1 MTTFVKIENT
11 EYVRDM
17 STQAVLNTDRD
28 GLQQFQNTRKRLLA
42 QKNEHQD
49 TRIRLQK
56 LEEDM
61 QEIKQLLQVIA
72 MRGTNGN

>member
-1 MTTFVKIENT
+1 MTNFVKIENT
-11 EYVRDM
+11 EFVRDM
-17 STQAVLNTDRD
+17 STQAVLNTDRQ

-42 QKNEHQD
+42 QKNEHED
-49 TRIRLQK
+49 NRIRLQK

-72 MRGTNGN
+72 MRGTDGN

>member
-1 MTTFVKIENT
+1 VTNFVKIENT
-11 EYVRDM
+11 EFVRDM
-17 STQAVLNTDRD
+17 STQAVLNTDRQ

-42 QKNEHQD
+42 QKNEQQD
-49 TRIRLQK
+49 NRIRLQK

>member
-1 MTTFVKIENT
+1 
-11 EYVRDM
+11 M
-17 STQAVLNTDRD
+17 STQAVLNTDRQ

-42 QKNEHQD
+42 QKNEQQD
-49 TRIRLQK
+49 TRTRLQK

>member
-1 MTTFVKIENT
+1 
-11 EYVRDM
+11 M

-28 GLQQFQNTRKRLLA
+28 GLQQFQNTPKRLLA

-49 TRIRLQK
+49 TRTRLQK

-72 MRGTNGN
+72 MRGTNGI

>member
-1 MTTFVKIENT
+1 
-11 EYVRDM
+11 M

-42 QKNEHQD
+42 QKNEQQD
-49 TRIRLQK
+49 TRTRLQK

>member
-1 MTTFVKIENT
+1 
-11 EYVRDM
+11 
-17 STQAVLNTDRD
+17 
-28 GLQQFQNTRKRLLA
+28 LA
-42 QKNEHQD
+42 QKNEQQD
-49 TRIRLQK
+49 TRTRLQK

>member
-1 MTTFVKIENT
+1 
-11 EYVRDM
+11 M
-17 STQAVLNTDRD
+17 STQAVLNTDRQ

-42 QKNEHQD
+42 QKNEQQD

>member
-1 MTTFVKIENT
+1 MTNFVKIENT

-42 QKNEHQD
+42 QKNEQQD
-49 TRIRLQK
+49 TRTRLQK

>member
-17 STQAVLNTDRD
+17 STQAVLNTDRQ
-28 GLQQFQNTRKRLLA
+28 GLQQFQNTRKKLLA
-42 QKNEHQD
+42 QKNEQQD
-49 TRIRLQK
+49 TRTRLQK

>member
-1 MTTFVKIENT
+1 
-11 EYVRDM
+11 M
-17 STQAVLNTDRD
+17 STQAVLNTDRQ

-42 QKNEHQD
+42 QKNEHED
-49 TRIRLQK
+49 NRIRLQK

>member
-1 MTTFVKIENT
+1 VTTFVKIENT

>member
-1 MTTFVKIENT
+1 VTNFVKIENT
-11 EYVRDM
+11 EFVRDM
-17 STQAVLNTDRD
+17 STQAVLNTDRQ

-42 QKNEHQD
+42 QKNEQQD
-49 TRIRLQK
+49 TRTRLQK

>member
-1 MTTFVKIENT
+1 MTNFVKIENT

-17 STQAVLNTDRD
+17 STQAVLNTDRQ

>member
-1 MTTFVKIENT
+1 MTNFVKIENT
-11 EYVRDM
+11 EFVRDM
-17 STQAVLNTDRD
+17 STQAVLNTDRQ

-42 QKNEHQD
+42 QKNEQQD
-49 TRIRLQK
+49 TRTRLQK

>member
-1 MTTFVKIENT
+1 MTNFVKIENT

-17 STQAVLNTDRD
+17 STQAVLNTDRQ

-49 TRIRLQK
+49 TRTRLQK

>member
-1 MTTFVKIENT
+1 MTKFVKIENT
-11 EYVRDM
+11 EFVRDM
-17 STQAVLNTDRD
+17 STQAVLNTDRQ

-42 QKNEHQD
+42 QKNEQQD
-49 TRIRLQK
+49 TRTRLQK

>member
-1 MTTFVKIENT
+1 MTNFVKIENT

-17 STQAVLNTDRD
+17 STQAVLNTDRQ
-28 GLQQFQNTRKRLLA
+28 GLQQFQNTRKKLLA
-42 QKNEHQD
+42 QKNEQQD
-49 TRIRLQK
+49 TRTRLQK

>member
-1 MTTFVKIENT
+1 MTKFVKIENT
-11 EYVRDM
+11 EFVRDI
-17 STQAVLNTDRD
+17 STQAVLNTDRQ

-42 QKNEHQD
+42 QKNEQQD
-49 TRIRLQK
+49 TRTRLQK

>member
-1 MTTFVKIENT
+1 
-11 EYVRDM
+11 M

>member
-1 MTTFVKIENT
+1 VTNFVKIENT

-42 QKNEHQD
+42 QKNEQQD
-49 TRIRLQK
+49 TRTRLQK

>member
-11 EYVRDM
+11 EFVRDM
-17 STQAVLNTDRD
+17 STQAVLNTDRQ

-42 QKNEHQD
+42 QKNEQQD
-49 TRIRLQK
+49 TRTRLQK

>member
-1 MTTFVKIENT
+1 MTNFVKIENT

-17 STQAVLNTDRD
+17 STQAVLNTDRE

-42 QKNEHQD
+42 QKNEQQD
-49 TRIRLQK
+49 TRTRLQK

>member
-1 MTTFVKIENT
+1 VTNFVKIENT

-17 STQAVLNTDRD
+17 STQAVLNTDRQ

-42 QKNEHQD
+42 QKNEHED
-49 TRIRLQK
+49 NRIRLQK

>member
-1 MTTFVKIENT
+1 VTNFVKIENT
-11 EYVRDM
+11 EFVRDM
-17 STQAVLNTDRD
+17 STQAVLNTDRQ

-42 QKNEHQD
+42 QKNEHED
-49 TRIRLQK
+49 NRIRLQK

>member
-1 MTTFVKIENT
+1 VTTFVKIENT

-17 STQAVLNTDRD
+17 STQAVLNTDRQ

-42 QKNEHQD
+42 QKNEQQD
-49 TRIRLQK
+49 TRTRLQK

>member
-42 QKNEHQD
+42 QKNEQQD
-49 TRIRLQK
+49 TRTRLQK

>member
-1 MTTFVKIENT
+1 
-11 EYVRDM
+11 M
-17 STQAVLNTDRD
+17 STQAVLNTDRQ

-42 QKNEHQD
+42 QKNEHHD
-49 TRIRLQK
+49 TKNRLQK

>member
-1 MTTFVKIENT
+1 VTNFVKIENT

-17 STQAVLNTDRD
+17 STQAVLNTDRQ
-28 GLQQFQNTRKRLLA
+28 GLQQFQNTRKKLLA
-42 QKNEHQD
+42 QKNEQQD
-49 TRIRLQK
+49 TRTRLQK

>member
-1 MTTFVKIENT
+1 MTNFVKIENT
-11 EYVRDM
+11 EFVRDM
-17 STQAVLNTDRD
+17 STQAVLNTDRQ

-42 QKNEHQD
+42 QKNEQQD

>member
-1 MTTFVKIENT
+1 VTNFVKIENT

-42 QKNEHQD
+42 QKNEQQD
-49 TRIRLQK
+49 TRTRLQK
-56 LEEDM
+56 LEDV
-61 QEIKQLLQVIA
+61 LA
-72 MRGTNGN
+72 

>member
-1 MTTFVKIENT
+1 VTTFVKIENT

-42 QKNEHQD
+42 QKNEH
-49 TRIRLQK
+49 T
-56 LEEDM
+56 
-61 QEIKQLLQVIA
+61 
-72 MRGTNGN
+72 GH

>member
-17 STQAVLNTDRD
+17 STQAVLNTDRQ

-42 QKNEHQD
+42 QKNEQQD
-49 TRIRLQK
+49 TRTRLQK

>member
-1 MTTFVKIENT
+1 MYAKVKDHDNL
-11 EYVRDM
+11 VRDM
-17 STQAVLNTDRD
+17 NSKAVLNTDRD

>member
-1 MTTFVKIENT
+1 VTNFVKIENT

-17 STQAVLNTDRD
+17 STQAVLNTDRQ

-42 QKNEHQD
+42 QKNEHHD
-49 TRIRLQK
+49 TKNRLQK

>member
-42 QKNEHQD
+42 QKNEQQD
-49 TRIRLQK
+49 TRTRLQK

-61 QEIKQLLQVIA
+61 QEIKQLLLQIA
-72 MRGTNGN
+72 ANQDK

>member
-1 MTTFVKIENT
+1 VTNFVKIENT
-11 EYVRDM
+11 EFVRDM
-17 STQAVLNTDRD
+17 STQAVLNTDRQ

-42 QKNEHQD
+42 QKNEQQD

>member
-1 MTTFVKIENT
+1 MTKYVKIENT

-17 STQAVLNTDRD
+17 STQAVLNTDRQ

-42 QKNEHQD
+42 QKNEQQD
-49 TRIRLQK
+49 TRTRLQK

>member
-1 MTTFVKIENT
+1 
-11 EYVRDM
+11 M
-17 STQAVLNTDRD
+17 STQAVLNTDRQ
-28 GLQQFQNTRKRLLA
+28 GLQQFQNTRKKLLA
-42 QKNEHQD
+42 QKNEQQD
-49 TRIRLQK
+49 TRTRLQK

>member
-1 MTTFVKIENT
+1 VTNFVKIENT

-17 STQAVLNTDRD
+17 STQAVLNTDRQ

-42 QKNEHQD
+42 QKNEQQD
-49 TRIRLQK
+49 TRTRLQK